1 MRTISNEEFKEI
13 FVAENIIGRLINKN
27 VDRE

>member
-1 MRTISNEEFKEI
+1 MRIISDKEFKEV
-13 FVAENIIGRLINKN
+13 FVAENIMGRLINKN